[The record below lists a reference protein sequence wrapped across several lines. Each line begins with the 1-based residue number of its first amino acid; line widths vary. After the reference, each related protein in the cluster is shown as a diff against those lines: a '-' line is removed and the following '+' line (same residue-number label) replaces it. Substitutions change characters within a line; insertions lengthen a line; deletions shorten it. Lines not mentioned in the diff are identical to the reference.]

1 MKNENKIGT
10 ERNIVR
16 PLNPNGYDVTLN
28 VKDGSPFSLL
38 PSPLIKREVLQKI
51 FKSISSNSLSYEL
64 TCQILS
70 LAQDKSLKGKK
81 EKKKHLDRNSVC
93 IKIGDYLIFKKTKK
107 FEKNSDSNDNQ
118 DNSDI
123 SSTIDKNRA
132 GVSLDSMIEKEV
144 ENAEAEGVTRS
155 NECNTLSE
163 KESKSEDDKGAH
175 RRIMSNNVEIVFQ
188 KVRNSSSCCICYFSS
203 ILSFL
208 IDSCQILFF
217 FSIGTR
223 HHSHRDS

>member
-1 MKNENKIGT
+1 MKNKKNIGT

-28 VKDGSPFSLL
+28 VKDDSPFSLL

-51 FKSISSNSLSYEL
+51 FKSISSNSVSYEL

-93 IKIGDYLIFKKTKK
+93 IKIGDYLIFKNTKK
-107 FEKNSDSNDNQ
+107 VEMNSDSYDKQ
-118 DNSDI
+118 DNSNI
-123 SSTIDKNRA
+123 SSTKDKNRA

-144 ENAEAEGVTRS
+144 ENVEAEGVTRS
-155 NECNTLSE
+155 SECNTLSE
-163 KESKSEDDKGAH
+163 EESKSEDDKGAY
-175 RRIMSNNVEIVFQ
+175 RSIMSNNVEIVFQ
-188 KVRNSSSCCICYFSS
+188 KVRKPSSCWVCYFLMYLIVSYRL
-203 ILSFL
+203 LSNL
-208 IDSCQILFF
+208 VF
-217 FSIGTR
+217 FSL
-223 HHSHRDS
+223 

>member
-1 MKNENKIGT
+1 MKNKKNIGT

-16 PLNPNGYDVTLN
+16 SLNPNGYDVTLN
-28 VKDGSPFSLL
+28 VKDDSPFSLL

-51 FKSISSNSLSYEL
+51 FKSISSNSVSYEL

-93 IKIGDYLIFKKTKK
+93 IKIGDYLIFKNTKK
-107 FEKNSDSNDNQ
+107 VEMNSDSYDKQ
-118 DNSDI
+118 DNSNV
-123 SSTIDKNRA
+123 SSTKDKNRA

-144 ENAEAEGVTRS
+144 ENVEAEGVTRS
-155 NECNTLSE
+155 SECNTLSE
-163 KESKSEDDKGAH
+163 EESKSEDDKGAY
-175 RRIMSNNVEIVFQ
+175 RSIMSNNVEIVFQ
-188 KVRNSSSCCICYFSS
+188 KVRKPSSCCVCYF
-203 ILSFL
+203 LMYL